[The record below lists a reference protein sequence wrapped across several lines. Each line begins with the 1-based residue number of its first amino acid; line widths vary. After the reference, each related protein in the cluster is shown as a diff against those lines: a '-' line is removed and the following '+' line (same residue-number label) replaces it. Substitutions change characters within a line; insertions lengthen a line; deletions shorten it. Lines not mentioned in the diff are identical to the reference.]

1 MKMVTSSI
9 VKVSFMKVTWS
20 LTSELKCYKRLSLCK
35 GEQDDNE
42 DVERRD
48 NHYDGPVDSDGK
60 PHETYPEN

>member
-1 MKMVTSSI
+1 
-9 VKVSFMKVTWS
+9 MKVTWS